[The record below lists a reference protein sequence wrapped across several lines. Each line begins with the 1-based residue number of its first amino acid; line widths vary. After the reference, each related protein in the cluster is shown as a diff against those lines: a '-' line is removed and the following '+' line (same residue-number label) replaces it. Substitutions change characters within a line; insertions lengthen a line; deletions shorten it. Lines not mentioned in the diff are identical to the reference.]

1 MKITTNNQYR
11 PILYW
16 HELTESEQK
25 EYKDAYDDVE
35 DSSFFRYRDWCYD
48 LNDFLRVNDSLNG
61 KGKDHDLYG
70 WDGYKNDSFFSSV
83 VIKLSDCNE
92 AVRVGLATC

>member
-11 PILYW
+11 PILHW
-16 HELTESEQK
+16 NDLNETEQK

-35 DSSFFRYRDWCYD
+35 ESSFFRYRDWCYD

-61 KGKDHDLYG
+61 KGKEHDLYG
-70 WDGYKNDSFFSSV
+70 WDGYHNESFFSSV
-83 VIKLSDCNE
+83 VIKLSESGE
-92 AVRVGLATC
+92 AIRVGLATC

>member
-11 PILYW
+11 PLLHW
-16 HELTESEQK
+16 HDLTEEEQK
-25 EYKDAYDDVE
+25 ELDMYEDVQE
-35 DSSFFRYRDWCYD
+35 SSFFRYRDWTYD

-70 WDGYKNDSFFSSV
+70 WDGYKNESFFSSV
-83 VIKLSDCNE
+83 IVKYSDCGE